1 MNETIERLERYVAY
15 PTISSNP
22 IIDFASDLA
31 QGAED
36 LGFRVQMI
44 QSSPTK
50 VNVLATAGPQEDSLV
65 LSGHMNGMIAP
76 TLFQI
81 TYLFNESRSKFDCRT
96 TEMGLRTVCSCATDP
111 DR

>member
-1 MNETIERLERYVAY
+1 MNETIARLERYVAY
-15 PTISSNP
+15 PTIGSNP
-22 IIDFASDLA
+22 IIEFASDLA

-65 LSGHMNGMIAP
+65 LSGHMDVVPTEGQNWTGDPFKPAP
-76 TLFQI
+76 T
-81 TYLFNESRSKFDCRT
+81 
-96 TEMGLRTVCSCATDP
+96 
-111 DR
+111 